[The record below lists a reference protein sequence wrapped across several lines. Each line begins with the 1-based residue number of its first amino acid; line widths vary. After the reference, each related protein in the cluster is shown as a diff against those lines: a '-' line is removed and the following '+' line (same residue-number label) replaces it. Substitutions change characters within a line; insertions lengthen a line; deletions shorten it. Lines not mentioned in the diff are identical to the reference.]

1 MTRKRRVHSLKEA
14 VTNGLLIMKNGR
26 FDSPPRRKCR
36 KTRALLLGHRA
47 EEWWMS
53 AFSDERRLV

>member
-36 KTRALLLGHRA
+36 KTRALLLGHWA
-47 EEWWMS
+47 EE
-53 AFSDERRLV
+53 